1 MKRTITLAAAASA
14 TALGAALLVANTAAA
29 DDDELR
35 AVLRDPTGKVVGT
48 VLFTIDDEH
57 TKVRAVLRPNPYVTA
72 NQFHGFH
79 IHANNDPANGAG
91 CLANATQPSSTWFVA
106 VDGHLAEPGQTHG
119 HHAGDMSSP
128 LVEDDGTALLVFTTD
143 RIDPDELATRAVVL
157 HAGPDNFGN
166 VPLGPEPDRYQP
178 NSPAAEDKTQKTGN
192 AGDRVACGL
201 IHRDD

>member
-1 MKRTITLAAAASA
+1 MKRTTTLAAAASA
-14 TALGAALLVANTAAA
+14 TALGAALLVANTASA

-35 AVLRDPTGKVVGT
+35 AVLRDPAGKIVGT
-48 VLFTIDDEH
+48 VLFTVDDEH
-57 TKVRAVLRPNPYVTA
+57 TKVRAVLRPNPYVAA

-79 IHANNDPANGAG
+79 IHANNDPVNGAG
-91 CLANATQPSSTWFVA
+91 CVADAQQPSSTWFVA

-119 HHAGDMSSP
+119 HHDGDMSSP

-143 RIDPDELATRAVVL
+143 RIDPDELAKRAVVL

-166 VPLGPEPDRYQP
+166 VPVGPALDQYNP
-178 NSPAAEDKTQKTGN
+178 NSPAATDKTQKTGN

-201 IHRDD
+201 VQRDD